1 MRLDE
6 ATFGSGEDDAPDGSA
21 VDTERIARALT
32 YLRLPPSDPDRLPEE
47 MLIPDRNGR

>member
-6 ATFGSGEDDAPDGSA
+6 ADFGSGEDDAPDGNA

-32 YLRLPPSDPDRLPEE
+32 YLWISPLTPIVSRKKC
-47 MLIPDRNGR
+47 